1 VKTSAGQHL
10 FIGFHGTELT
20 ADTRQLLRAVQPA
33 GVILFARNI
42 VSASQVRALC
52 RELPAG
58 TILAVDQENR
68 RVNRLRDIVGELP
81 ALADVTS
88 PGEFGSEV
96 GRCLRGLGIHL
107 DFAPVL
113 DLELF
118 DARTDNALRGR
129 CWGRTASEATARAG
143 AFLDGL
149 QRERVAGCAKH
160 FPGLGGARC
169 DSHEE
174 LPMIR
179 RSRAALEEDLEPYR
193 QLKSRLPAVMVSHA
207 QYPAFDDKPA
217 SLSVR
222 IMGSLLRRELG
233 FDGLVISDDL
243 EMGALRPFGSVG
255 ETAVAAVRA
264 GADVVLVCHTQERIL
279 AAHEALSKA
288 RLPAVRVTES
298 ACRLEQ
304 FRRRWVLD

>member
-1 VKTSAGQHL
+1 MKTAAGQHL

-20 ADTRQLLRAVQPA
+20 ADTQELLRTVQPA

-58 TILAVDQENR
+58 TIVAVDQENR

-81 ALADVTS
+81 ALADVRS

-96 GRCLRGLGIHL
+96 GRSLRELGIHL

-118 DARTDNALRGR
+118 DAKTDNALRGR
-129 CWGRTASEATARAG
+129 CWGRTAGKVTARAG

-160 FPGLGGARC
+160 FPGLGGAQC

-174 LPMIR
+174 LPLIR
-179 RSRAALEEDLEPYR
+179 RNRAALEEDLEPYR
-193 QLKSRLPAVMVSHA
+193 QLLSRLPAVMVSHA
-207 QYPAFDDKPA
+207 QYPALDDKPA
-217 SLSVR
+217 SLSVK
-222 IMGSLLRRELG
+222 IMGDLLRHELG

-279 AAHEALSKA
+279 AAHEALLKA
-288 RLPAVRVTES
+288 RLPAKRVAES
-298 ACRLEQ
+298 ARRLEL